1 RHDPLAALAHRP
13 RPALTAASCRSS
25 SPPAT
30 RTGRTRLLP
39 TVATIRPMHPLASL
53 SMLTTNQKG
62 ALAEAK
68 ITAAALALGIGVLR
82 PLGDERFD
90 LILDLRPRLIS
101 VQCNWT
107 VQRGSV
113 VVVTCRTN
121 RRGPDGFIR
130 RTYESGEIDAIAAYC
145 AANDECYLLPLELS
159 VATPGVQ
166 LRLAPTLNN

>member
-1 RHDPLAALAHRP
+1 
-13 RPALTAASCRSS
+13 
-25 SPPAT
+25 
-30 RTGRTRLLP
+30 
-39 TVATIRPMHPLASL
+39 M
-53 SMLTTNQKG
+53 MTTNQKG

-68 ITAAALALGIGVLR
+68 ITAAALALGIAVLR
-82 PLGDERFD
+82 PLGDERYD
-90 LILDLRPRLIS
+90 LILDLRPRLLR

-107 VQRGSV
+107 VQRGAV

-166 LRLAPTLNN
+166 LRLAPTLNNQRRRIRSARDYEFGATIERLTGPIAQLGERRRGTAEAGGSSPPGSTTEAA